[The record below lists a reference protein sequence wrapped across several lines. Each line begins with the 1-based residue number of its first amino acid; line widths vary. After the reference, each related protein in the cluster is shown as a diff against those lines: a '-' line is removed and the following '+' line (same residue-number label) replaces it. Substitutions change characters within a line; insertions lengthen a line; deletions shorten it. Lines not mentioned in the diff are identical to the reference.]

1 MNHIIHTLYLW
12 YITFYDFSSSKVEV
26 MNKAERSA
34 KADTA
39 FKVLYK
45 IQNLMKIQRFC
56 EDTIHDWG
64 VGYRSDFLALWP
76 EQGWFYHKRGVC
88 EGTFNFF
95 LTLRLPRLLIVT
107 TGTVKSRN
115 WYRYEFTVL
124 VMRLIPLYKSGL
136 KEPHAGT
143 DWAGFPSRRSSSIFN
158 NSTTIRT

>member
-1 MNHIIHTLYLW
+1 MNRFWLKADESFPPRFWPNSFLFSFRMNHIIHTLYLW

-95 LTLRLPRLLIVT
+95 SLYAYLTFNRYN
-107 TGTVKSRN
+107 RN
-115 WYRYEFTVL
+115 R
-124 VMRLIPLYKSGL
+124 K
-136 KEPHAGT
+136 
-143 DWAGFPSRRSSSIFN
+143 
-158 NSTTIRT
+158 